1 MSRTPLA
8 HPTADAA
15 ACDRYDCG
23 HIARHADRDVRHA
36 GILYRVVLA
45 HGEGILA
52 GVDATPAT
60 LAALALMRQGAA
72 CAEVADRYRDPVT
85 NRYVAAAP
93 RRERGTLT
101 GKQVVILAALATGA
115 TPRDLAEQ
123 GVGGRVTADTI
134 DSHRKNIF
142 RILAV
147 HNIGDAVAEAVRQGY
162 PVL

>member
-1 MSRTPLA
+1 MTRSALA

-23 HIARHADRDVRHA
+23 HIARHADRSVRHA
-36 GILYRVVLA
+36 GVLFRVVLA
-45 HGEGILA
+45 HGEAILA
-52 GVDATPAT
+52 NVDATPAT

-72 CAEVADRYRDPVT
+72 CSEVSDRYRDPVT
-85 NRYVAAAP
+85 NRFVAAAP

-101 GKQVVILAALATGA
+101 AKQVAVLTALADGS
-115 TPRDLAEQ
+115 TPTEVAAN
-123 GVGGRVTADTI
+123 GGLGGITADTVE
-134 DSHRKNIF
+134 SHRKNIY

-147 HNIGDAVAEAVRQGY
+147 HNLGDAVAEAIRQGY